1 MIAILECMSE
11 ATAFDTHQ
19 FVQNMTEAG
28 FTPPQTEALVN
39 AQRTVLNANLVVKA
53 DLNEAKS
60 ELKQDIA
67 EVKAELKADI
77 ARLDTRI
84 TEVES
89 SLDARIT
96 EVKTELKQEIMR
108 VESSL
113 KQEIYLLKAD
123 IFKWMTGIML
133 AQATLIVGLIK
144 LF

>member
-1 MIAILECMSE
+1 MTAIFNRMSE
-11 ATAFDTHQ
+11 AAAFDAHQ

-39 AQRTVLNANLVVKA
+39 AQRNVLNANLVVKA
-53 DLNEAKS
+53 DLNEATA
-60 ELKQDIA
+60 ELKADIA
-67 EVKAELKADI
+67 KLDVRITGVDFRITEVKAELKADI
-77 ARLDTRI
+77 A
-84 TEVES
+84 
-89 SLDARIT
+89 
-96 EVKTELKQEIMR
+96 K